1 MHHENALWAMVRNKT
16 DAVRRWNVKK
26 ARGNVLFRCTV
37 GYLYCWLFADV
48 HIHGAEYIVLLR
60 CVMCGS
66 EVVFRKHVIEAAAD
80 IQLG

>member
-26 ARGNVLFRCTV
+26 ARGNVLFSM
-37 GYLYCWLFADV
+37 YCLLFADV

-60 CVMCGS
+60 CVMRGS